1 MANRIVRVYET
12 YDGAI
17 HVETHYPA
25 PFGQGMRFLDGER
38 WYGPPPV
45 FRKLLI
51 SWEDMGGEE
60 QDELKLVVQDFLARK
75 ANFADLRAAVKN
87 Y

>member
-1 MANRIVRVYET
+1 MANRIVRVFEGF
-12 YDGAI
+12 DGSV
-17 HVETHYPA
+17 HVETRFPA
-25 PFGQGMRFLDGER
+25 AFDQGMRFIDGKR
-38 WYGPPPV
+38 WYGPPPAL
-45 FRKLLI
+45 RKLLA